1 MDYKVIKMDLNTK
14 LQYYFLSCI
23 FPLSILRVFD
33 KIPNIS
39 EQIILASSIII
50 SILII
55 YFIFTL
61 NMRCSTFLVI
71 NENALQVC
79 RKQNGKVKK
88 LNEIK
93 RVDIKSVGY
102 MSSSILAT
110 TKDKKRVY
118 MMNIF
123 PPILA
128 VFSCLNALVI
138 FTFLFKFLLFQSQ
151 LLNELNSILGFDY
164 KKRNIFVKIFDFL
177 INFFF
182 WFCLIFNLFLVI
194 AFLLESISKLSF

>member
-23 FPLSILRVFD
+23 FPLSILRVLN
-33 KIPNIS
+33 KIPDLP
-39 EQIILASSIII
+39 EQIILFSSIVIP
-50 SILII
+50 ILII

-79 RKQNGKVKK
+79 RKQNGTVKI

-93 RVDIKSVGY
+93 RADIKSVGY

-110 TKDKKRVY
+110 TKDKKRIY

-128 VFSCLNALVI
+128 VFSSLNTIVI

-151 LLNELNSILGFDY
+151 ILNELNSILGFDY
-164 KKRNIFVKIFDFL
+164 KKRNVFVKIFDFL
-177 INFFF
+177 VNFFF
-182 WFCLIFNLFLVI
+182 WFCLIFNLFLLV
-194 AFLLESISKLSF
+194 AFLLESIEKLAF

>member
-1 MDYKVIKMDLNTK
+1 MDYKVLKMDLNTK

-39 EQIILASSIII
+39 EQIILTSSIII

-61 NMRCSTFLVI
+61 KARCNTFLII

-79 RKQNGKVKK
+79 QKQNGSIKI
-88 LNEIK
+88 LNEIQK
-93 RVDIKSVGY
+93 SDIKSVGY

-110 TKDKKRVY
+110 TKDKQRIY
-118 MMNIF
+118 LMNIF

-128 VFSCLNALVI
+128 VFSSLNAIII
-138 FTFLFKFLLFQSQ
+138 FTFIFRFLLFQSRM
-151 LLNELNSILGFDY
+151 LNDLNSFLGFDF
-164 KKRNIFVKIFDFL
+164 KKANIFVKFFDFL
-177 INFFF
+177 INAFF
-182 WFCLIFNLFLVI
+182 WFCLIFNLC
-194 AFLLESISKLSF
+194 LLINFFFDSANKLIL